1 MFREKGGGGLS
12 LEVESEDM
20 MIRCIQLRIKTN
32 IPQIKAGTYIR
43 PWLKLLDI
51 ALSFEKGNKH
61 DKSRKT

>member
-1 MFREKGGGGLS
+1 MLCFGEGGGGGLS

-20 MIRCIQLRIKTN
+20 MIRCIQLRIRKN
-32 IPQIKAGTYIR
+32 IPQIIVILG
-43 PWLKLLDI
+43 I